1 MESTVAVRRP
11 RSCFA
16 DRVDAPGSPRP
27 RIERFLNAFVTVRP
41 GEATTALLLALNVFL
56 ILLAYYVL
64 KTVREALILGE
75 GSAELKSYLS
85 AAQVVL
91 LAGLVPFYG
100 RLVAALSRIRLIN
113 VVTAV
118 FAACPIVFFVLSQYE
133 VPLAIVFFIW
143 VGIFSLMIVAQF
155 WAFANDLYTKEQG
168 ERLLV
173 IVGFGA
179 SLGAVA
185 GARVADRLIGPLDI
199 DQLMLVGAGVLF
211 ASLAITNVIHK
222 REGPRGPAVVPMMAP
237 AAPPNAF
244 ALVMQTRFLLLM
256 GVMLMLMNL
265 VNTTG
270 EYILG
275 SLVKE
280 TAVAM
285 VADGRSSGLSEEQ
298 LIGDFYSK
306 FFTIVNVA
314 GLLLQLFVVSRLVKY
329 LGVPI
334 AVMILPIIALGA
346 YNVMAIAP
354 TLWLVL
360 GAKVAENSTD
370 YSLNNTVR
378 QMLFLPCSY
387 DEKFS
392 GKQVIDAFFVRI
404 GDVLSAGLVFM
415 GSLASLAPRR
425 FAVINAVLTAL
436 WLIVAW
442 RVGRHYAA
450 RTAPVRT
457 SPRPHGH
464 TLHAERSAGLP

>member
-1 MESTVAVRRP
+1 M
-11 RSCFA
+11 
-16 DRVDAPGSPRP
+16 
-27 RIERFLNAFVTVRP
+27 TVRP
-41 GEATTALLLALNVFL
+41 GEAATALLLALNVFL
-56 ILLAYYVL
+56 ILLAYYIL
-64 KTVREALILGE
+64 KPVREALILGE

-85 AAQVVL
+85 AAQVGL
-91 LAGLVPFYG
+91 LAILVPFYG

-113 VVTAV
+113 IVTTV
-118 FAACPIVFFVLSQYE
+118 FAACPVLFYVLSQYG

-143 VGIFSLMIVAQF
+143 IGIFSLMILAQF
-155 WAFANDLYTKEQG
+155 WGFANDLYTKEQG

-185 GARVADRLIGPLDI
+185 GARVADRLIGPLQI
-199 DQLMLVGAGVLF
+199 DQLMLVGAAVLLG
-211 ASLAITNVIHK
+211 SLGITNLIHA
-222 REGPRGPAVVPMMAP
+222 REGWRAGAVATTQAA
-237 AAPPNAF
+237 AAPPRNAF
-244 ALVMQTRFLLLM
+244 ALVLQTRFLLLM
-256 GVMLMLMNL
+256 GVMLMLVNL

-275 SLVKE
+275 SLVKD

-285 VADGRSSGLSEEQ
+285 VADGRNNGLNEEQ

-306 FFTIVNVA
+306 YFTLVNVA
-314 GLLLQLFVVSRLVKY
+314 GLLMQLFLVSRLVKY
-329 LGVPI
+329 LGVPT

-378 QMLFLPCSY
+378 QMLFLPCTY

-404 GDVLSAGLVFM
+404 GDVLSAGLVFV
-415 GSLASLAPRR
+415 GTLASLAPRR

-442 RVGRHYAA
+442 RVGRHYAE
-450 RTAPVRT
+450 RTAPVRS

-464 TLHAERSAGLP
+464 TLQTERSAGLP

>member
-1 MESTVAVRRP
+1 
-11 RSCFA
+11 
-16 DRVDAPGSPRP
+16 
-27 RIERFLNAFVTVRP
+27 
-41 GEATTALLLALNVFL
+41 
-56 ILLAYYVL
+56 
-64 KTVREALILGE
+64 
-75 GSAELKSYLS
+75 
-85 AAQVVL
+85 

-100 RLVAALSRIRLIN
+100 RLVAALSRIRLMN

-118 FAACPIVFFVLSQYE
+118 FAACPIVFFVLSQYG

-143 VGIFSLMIVAQF
+143 IGIFSLMIVAQF

-211 ASLAITNVIHK
+211 ASLAITNVIHR
-222 REGPRGPAVVPMMAP
+222 REGPQGPAVPLMAP

-280 TAVAM
+280 TAGAM
-285 VADGRSSGLSEEQ
+285 VAEGRSSGLNEEQ

-314 GLLLQLFVVSRLVKY
+314 GLLMQLFVVSRLVKY
-329 LGVPI
+329 LGVSRS
-334 AVMILPIIALGA
+334 VMILPIIALGA
-346 YNVMAIAP
+346 YNVMMIAP

-404 GDVLSAGLVFM
+404 GDVLSAGLVFA
-415 GSLASLAPRR
+415 GTIVNLAPRR
-425 FAVINAVLTAL
+425 FAVINAVLATV

-450 RTAPVRT
+450 RTAPVAT
-457 SPRPHGH
+457 SPPRTGGQRLQP
-464 TLHAERSAGLP
+464 ERSAGLLH